1 MSFLVILCLLDNQ
14 YLNLM
19 IRAQVCIILTLFLRN
34 EPKLKHFR
42 QFYMAD
48 GFKYYNTKE
57 ENLTGECKE
66 ECRADRPPYE
76 LAFLHSSSSTLK
88 IGGKYEPKH
97 YKAM

>member
-19 IRAQVCIILTLFLRN
+19 IRAQVCIISTLFLRN

-57 ENLTGECKE
+57 ENL
-66 ECRADRPPYE
+66 CRADRPPYE